1 MSGAPQFLQKIAWQT
16 NPFKDTLGPNRMG
29 CECRKVWK
37 LGQEIAERFL
47 DEGVW
52 IEEMRRRGLKGKTGG
67 PTVEMRDVRK
77 REGGMFEGEV
87 MCDF

>member
-1 MSGAPQFLQKIAWQT
+1 M
-16 NPFKDTLGPNRMG
+16 
-29 CECRKVWK
+29 
-37 LGQEIAERFL
+37 GQEIAERFL